1 MYVLCYNAKPY
12 KLYEVS
18 SFKVVSPNIQFF
30 LIEKKILIR
39 VFNPILRGGAPI
51 RTNFPHFLTNLFKS
65 NIFGF
70 YVFKLE
76 EARIFFCE
84 KSYGCHGNGGHL
96 GKYLKFLN
104 R

>member
-1 MYVLCYNAKPY
+1 MITT
-12 KLYEVS
+12 
-18 SFKVVSPNIQFF
+18 SFIHQF
-30 LIEKKILIR
+30 KKIITDITRIFGLYA
-39 VFNPILRGGAPI
+39 NLRGGAPI

-65 NIFGF
+65 NIFGL

-96 GKYLKFLN
+96 GKYCKFSN